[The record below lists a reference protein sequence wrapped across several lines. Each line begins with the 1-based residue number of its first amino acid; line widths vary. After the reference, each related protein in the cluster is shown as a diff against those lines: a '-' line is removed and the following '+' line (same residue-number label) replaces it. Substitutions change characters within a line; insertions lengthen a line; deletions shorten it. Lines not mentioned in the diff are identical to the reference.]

1 MAEHNS
7 FEGKTGNRSES
18 IARLADDFDVL
29 VIGGGVNG
37 LATAWDASLRG
48 LKVVIVDKDDW
59 GSGTSSWSSRLI
71 HGGLKYL
78 EHYEFG
84 LVYESLRD
92 REWLLRGA
100 PHLVK
105 PLAFIMPFYRSNKN
119 PKWLL
124 RVGMLVYDILSVGKS
139 VPNHHTFS
147 RSKTIER
154 EPGIVRT
161 GLLGSGVYFDAQV
174 AYAERLCIELML
186 AATAAGAVTVNY
198 AQVESLRSEGDRV
211 TGATVLDRESGT
223 RHAIRAKV
231 TVNAAGPWIDAVLAG
246 SPMGAARLNGGT
258 KGTHLVVDTFVGG
271 PVDECVYYEARSDG
285 RQVLVIPW
293 LGRYLI
299 GSTDKRFTGEL
310 DRAMPDDQ
318 EIDYIIEE
326 TNNVFPAAHLTR
338 DSVAFAYTGV
348 RPLPFQPEGAE
359 GSITR
364 KHIVKNHAPDHRGL
378 ITLIGGKLTT
388 FRTLGEH
395 ATDAIFHELGIRRS
409 KSITRTTPFPG
420 ALIAPERVRTNLL
433 KSFPTLSPAAT
444 ERLIAVYGSRA
455 VHIADLAV
463 REFGFGTDAEIP
475 AAILRAEVAF
485 SVRTEQAVH
494 LKDTLARRTMLGLEN
509 DLGKSVVAIVGEVM
523 ATELG
528 WGAARLQHETNDYR
542 FYIQRLTNT
551 ERGER
556 IGAFSSGH

>member
-1 MAEHNS
+1 MAEHDS
-7 FEGKTGNRSES
+7 LDGQAGNRSDAIE
-18 IARLADDFDVL
+18 RLADHFDVL

-48 LKVVIVDKDDW
+48 LKVAIVDKDDW
-59 GSGTSSWSSRLI
+59 GSGTSSWSSRLV

-92 REWLLRGA
+92 REWLLRAA

-105 PLAFIMPFYRSNKN
+105 PLAFIMPFYGSNKN

-124 RVGMLVYDILSVGKS
+124 RLGMLVYDILSVGKS
-139 VPNHHTFS
+139 VPNHRGFS
-147 RSKTIER
+147 RARTIER
-154 EPGIVRT
+154 EPGIVRED
-161 GLLGSGVYFDAQV
+161 LQGSGVYYDAQV
-174 AYAERLCIELML
+174 AYAERLCVELML
-186 AATAAGAVTVNY
+186 AATAAGAVAVNY
-198 AQVESLRSEGDRV
+198 AQVDSLMTEGDRV
-211 TGATVLDRESGT
+211 TGATVVDRESGL
-223 RHAIRAKV
+223 RHDVRAKI
-231 TVNAAGPWIDAVLAG
+231 TVNAAGPWIDDVLAD
-246 SPMGAARLNGGT
+246 SPMGTSRLNGGT
-258 KGTHLVVDTFVGG
+258 KGTHLVVEAFSGG

-318 EIDYIIEE
+318 EVDYIIEE
-326 TNNVFPAAHLTR
+326 TNNVFPEARLTR

-348 RPLPFQPEGAE
+348 RPLPYQPNGDEGT
-359 GSITR
+359 ITR
-364 KHIVKNHAPDHRGL
+364 KHIVKSHSPKHPGL

-395 ATDAIFHELGIRRS
+395 ATDAVIRELGIKRS
-409 KSITRTTPFPG
+409 RSTTRKTPLPG
-420 ALIAPERVRTNLL
+420 SQAAPGQIRTAVLEA
-433 KSFPTLSPAAT
+433 FPTLDSGVADK
-444 ERLIAVYGSRA
+444 LIAVYGSRTVQVMELAQGEFRFGGAGEMPSA
-455 VHIADLAV
+455 V
-463 REFGFGTDAEIP
+463 
-475 AAILRAEVAF
+475 LRAEIVF

-494 LKDTLARRTMLGLEN
+494 VKDVLARRTMLGLEN
-509 DLGKSVVAIVGEVM
+509 DLGQSALPVVGEVM

-528 WGAARLQHETNDYR
+528 WDAARIDQEMTDYR